1 VPNNTGR
8 ILSGIAP
15 SLHHMNF
22 ISTRVITADVTALVD
37 FYEQVTGL
45 RATRFT
51 PEFAEISTGAARLAI
66 AGTGTVPA
74 FIQEGTKILE
84 FLVDDVDAV
93 QPAGEVLMPP
103 TTMPWGN
110 RSMLLRDPA
119 GNLVNLFTPVTAE
132 ARARF
137 R

>member
-1 VPNNTGR
+1 
-8 ILSGIAP
+8 
-15 SLHHMNF
+15 MNF
-22 ISTRVITADVTALVD
+22 VSTRVITADVPRLVD

-45 RATRFT
+45 TATRFT
-51 PEFAEISTGAARLAI
+51 PEFAEIGTGAARLAI
-66 AGTGTVPA
+66 AGAGTVPDG
-74 FIQEGTKILE
+74 IRDGETILE
-84 FLVDDVDAV
+84 FLVDDVDAHRDL
-93 QPAGEVLMPP
+93 PGVLMPP

-119 GNLVNLFTPVTAE
+119 GHLINLFTPVTEA